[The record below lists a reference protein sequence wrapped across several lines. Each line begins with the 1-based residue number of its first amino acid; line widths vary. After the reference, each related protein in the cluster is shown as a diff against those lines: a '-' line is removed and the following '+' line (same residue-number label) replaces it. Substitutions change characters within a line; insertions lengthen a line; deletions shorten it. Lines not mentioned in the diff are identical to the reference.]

1 LIFLLTQCALDA
13 KYARELRKLQRIE
26 EEMSKGDGRGY
37 GIRQIEELIQLR
49 LPSDISEDQI
59 RFYTNYLAG
68 GPDYLCFLRIDSGQ
82 STFEEILRLNQFQEP
97 SVQDMT
103 GIFTIYP
110 KWWKANSLIDP
121 MLSVKTEDG
130 KSWIMMF
137 GKDNRSKS
145 SIYISY

>member
-1 LIFLLTQCALDA
+1 MSSHGILIPLVCLVLIFLLTQCVLND

-82 STFEEILRLNQFQEP
+82 STFEKFFELTNPGAF
-97 SVQDMT
+97 VQDYD
-103 GIFTIYP
+103 GLFTIYP
-110 KWWKANSLIDP
+110 KWWKQI
-121 MLSVKTEDG
+121 V
-130 KSWIMMF
+130 
-137 GKDNRSKS
+137 
-145 SIYISY
+145 